1 MLYVY
6 RLLAYCSSTQK
17 NRRESFSP
25 WPSSLPSSSPSSS
38 SSSSSSTFSF
48 FLSYILV
55 ALDSLD
61 NGTFILYALA
71 VHHSIKATSR
81 KFVHFFCVWAF
92 TFTILWDLYR
102 ARAWLDSEPMWMC
115 VCCNVAPFFWFYN
128 CVIQS
133 NITKRLIAQFI
144 FLLLPLLLLLLSF
157 VRWHENVSV
166 AIFYVL
172 FFFFLHSFACFVLVC
187 VVWCAKAND
196 GDDDAYRSSRSE
208 CTRM

>member
-25 WPSSLPSSSPSSS
+25 WPSSSPS

-48 FLSYILV
+48 FYHIFWLLLTLSIMVLLYCTPWPCTIPLKRRSENSYIFFLFGH
-55 ALDSLD
+55 LHLQFCGISIEQEPDS
-61 NGTFILYALA
+61 
-71 VHHSIKATSR
+71 
-81 KFVHFFCVWAF
+81 
-92 TFTILWDLYR
+92 
-102 ARAWLDSEPMWMC
+102 DSEPMWMC

-144 FLLLPLLLLLLSF
+144 FLLLLLLSF

-172 FFFFLHSFACFVLVC
+172 FFLRSFACFVLVC
-187 VVWCAKAND
+187 VVCYAKAND
-196 GDDDAYRSSRSE
+196 GNDDAYRSSRSE